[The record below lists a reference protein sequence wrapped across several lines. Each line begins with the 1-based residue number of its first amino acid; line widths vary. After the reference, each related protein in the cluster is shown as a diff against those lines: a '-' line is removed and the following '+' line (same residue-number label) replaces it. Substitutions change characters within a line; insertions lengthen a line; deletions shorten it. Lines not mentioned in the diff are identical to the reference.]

1 MKKGLMALILLV
13 AGAGSF
19 PVGAEVLLLVH
30 GYLGGAY
37 SWDSSGITTILQ
49 QRDWRRAGV
58 YVAGPADV
66 RLVPAAGVQAK
77 RKFYTADLASEAPM
91 RIQVVQLQSI
101 LNAIE
106 QAHPDESLI
115 LVGHS
120 AGGVVARTAL
130 VLGSGKNVKSLITIA
145 SPHLGTVRA
154 EQALDATDIPFPFSI
169 VADFFGGETY
179 DIARRSRS
187 LYLDLMRPY
196 PGTFLYW
203 LNMQPHPEINYISVV
218 RAQTGAGWGDYVV
231 PSYSQDMNNVAALHG
246 KSSLVTIPVRHALE
260 PADGNVILDMLAE
273 PAAAAT
279 DTK

>member
-58 YVAGPADV
+58 YVADPAGV